1 MKIFDLSVSLNNTPV
16 YPGDPAPEITEA
28 TTIEKDGFAM
38 RKLTLLTH
46 HGTHVDAP
54 SHMIVGG
61 KHLSDF
67 PLETFV
73 GEAIILDA
81 RSSEPELD
89 RVQSG
94 DIVFFATGKE
104 GEIANISPDV
114 ARRLTEKR
122 IKIFGL
128 DALTPD
134 SEPFETHKIFL
145 QNEILIVEN
154 LTGLDSLVGQRLYCA
169 VLSLKLNGTD
179 GAPCRVIAGKM

>member
-1 MKIFDLSVSLNNTPV
+1 MQLFDLSVSLNDTPV
-16 YPGDPAPEITEA
+16 YPGDPTPEITEA
-28 TTIEKDGFAM
+28 TTIKKDGFAM

-73 GEAIILDA
+73 GETIILDA
-81 RSSEPELD
+81 RSSEPEHD
-89 RVQSG
+89 RIKSG
-94 DIVFFATGKE
+94 DIVFFVTGKE
-104 GEIANISPDV
+104 GAIAAISPTI
-114 ARRLTEKR
+114 AERLVEKR

-145 QNEILIVEN
+145 QNNILIVEN
-154 LTGLDSLVGQRLYCA
+154 LTGLEPLIGKRLYCA
-169 VLSLKLNGTD
+169 VLPLKLTATD
-179 GAPCRVIAGKM
+179 GAPCRVIAGLV